1 LPNGQVYQ
9 GTTTKFGP
17 DFSTTLQWYETV
29 ANSNYKAMQMS
40 VERKA
45 ADVTFV
51 PAYTYSKSIDNA
63 SAQGDWLNY
72 LNYRLSRALSGFD
85 MKHNF
90 VASYNWAIP
99 FDRMFKGGSKRWT
112 QGWNASGITRFTS
125 GLPVKISQSGDL
137 DLTGRSGLD
146 MPNVI
151 APVTFQNPRN
161 AGPDGRPN
169 TYFSTSSFT
178 SEALGTIGDANRRF
192 FYGPGIVNMDFGLSK
207 TVPFT
212 ESKSIQIRAE
222 FSNIFN
228 HTNFNNPHG
237 SFSSSTFG
245 EITSVKAPRIGQVS
259 MRFLW

>member
-1 LPNGQVYQ
+1 
-9 GTTTKFGP
+9 
-17 DFSTTLQWYETV
+17 
-29 ANSNYKAMQMS
+29 MQMP
-40 VERKA
+40 VERNA

-51 PAYTYSKSIDNA
+51 LASTYSKSIDNA
-63 SAQGDWLNY
+63 SAQGDWVNY

-99 FDRMFKGGSKRWT
+99 FDRMFKGGSKRLT
-112 QGWNASGITRFTS
+112 QGWNATGITRFTT
-125 GLPVKISQSGDL
+125 GLPVKISRSGDL

-146 MPNVI
+146 LPNVI
-151 APVTFQNPRN
+151 APVTCQNPRN

-169 TYFSTSSFT
+169 TCFSTSSFT

-192 FYGPGIVNMDFGLSK
+192 FYGPGIVNTDVGPSK

-212 ESKSIQIRAE
+212 ESTSIQIRAE
-222 FSNIFN
+222 FFNIFN

-237 SFSSSTFG
+237 SFSSSRSG
-245 EITSVKAPRIGQVS
+245 EITSDKVPRIGQVC
-259 MRFLW
+259 MRFRW